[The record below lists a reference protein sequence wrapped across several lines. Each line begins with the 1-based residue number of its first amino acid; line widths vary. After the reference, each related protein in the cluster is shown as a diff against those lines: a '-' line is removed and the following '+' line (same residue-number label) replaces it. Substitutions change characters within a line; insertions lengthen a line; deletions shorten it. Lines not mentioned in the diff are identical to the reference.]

1 MGDNRIEKNL
11 YEGAS
16 KCSYA
21 IAILSKN
28 TIDSICAMEEL
39 SIIEDRCNQKDVT
52 VFPVLYELLPECIP
66 IELQWIKSL
75 IFKEVN
81 RHSGTRE
88 ICNHIA
94 CKITGDILDNCN
106 YKSIQDILNVDH
118 RLLPSATYA
127 ILSSYQEID
136 CANLNS
142 RVSLLYAAYLT
153 IIHTKII
160 PYNSLITMISKIF
173 ERLLSEMRLNLTI
186 DYRDLWLLEN
196 SICILVDCYL
206 VSCIESRI

>member
-16 KCSYA
+16 KCGYA
-21 IAILSKN
+21 IAILSEN
-28 TIDSICAMEEL
+28 TVDSICAMEEL
-39 SIIEDRCNQKDVT
+39 SIIEDRYNQKAVT
-52 VFPVLYELLPECIP
+52 VFPVLYELLPEDIP
-66 IELQWIKSL
+66 LNLQWIKNL

-88 ICNHIA
+88 VCNHIA

-106 YKSIQDILNVDH
+106 YKSIQDILDAYP
-118 RLLPSATYA
+118 RLLPSTTYA
-127 ILSSYQEID
+127 ILSSYKEID

-142 RVSLLYAAYLT
+142 RISLLYAAYLT
-153 IIHTKII
+153 IMYAKTI
-160 PYNSLITMISKIF
+160 PNNSLVTMISRIF

-196 SICILVDCYL
+196 SICILIDCYL
-206 VSCIESRI
+206 LSFAESRI